1 MQVLQVMA
9 ALRELHRLV
18 EDVRNEV
25 HGLRRQLEDLREEWA
40 TEYTVESSEEEME
53 SAQSAP

>member
-1 MQVLQVMA
+1 MHQVMA

-40 TEYTVESSEEEME
+40 VEYTVESSEEEME